1 VLGRPKKKKIIA
13 RLRGYHGATVISG
26 SMTGLPFYHT
36 AFDMPAGPI
45 LHTTNPHHYFEAEA
59 GMSEAEFSKKC
70 ANDLEEMILHEGAET
85 IGAFIGEPMLGT
97 GGIIPPPEN
106 YWQEIQAVLKKYD
119 ILLIADEVVC
129 GFGRLGANFGSHLY
143 GMKPDL
149 ITVAKGLTSAYLPLS
164 GVIVGD
170 KVWDVLKQ
178 GSDKFGPFSHGY
190 TYTAHPLCAAAGV
203 ANLKVL
209 KELDLVNNA
218 KETGQY
224 FNTKLKETFS
234 HLDFVGEVRGQG
246 MLGAI
251 EFVADKESK
260 ARFDPSLKV
269 GAQISAACLEQ
280 GIIARAMPHGDILG
294 FAPPLVTTTDD
305 IDVILE
311 KVKIAIDS
319 VHAKLK

>member
-1 VLGRPKKKKIIA
+1 
-13 RLRGYHGATVISG
+13 
-26 SMTGLPFYHT
+26 
-36 AFDMPAGPI
+36 
-45 LHTTNPHHYFEAEA
+45 
-59 GMSEAEFSKKC
+59 
-70 ANDLEEMILHEGAET
+70 
-85 IGAFIGEPMLGT
+85 MLGT
-97 GGIIPPPEN
+97 GGMNPPPEK
-106 YWQEIQAVLKKYD
+106 YWQDRQAVLKTHD
-119 ILLIADEVVC
+119 RVVFADEVVC

-143 GMKPDL
+143 EMKPDL

-209 KELDLVNNA
+209 KELNLVNNA

-224 FNTKLKETFS
+224 FNAKLKDTFS

-251 EFVADKESK
+251 EFVADKENK
-260 ARFDPSLKV
+260 TRFDPSLKV

-305 IDVILE
+305 IDLIIE
-311 KVKIAIDS
+311 KVQIAINS